1 MDFIVVAVVNSIC
14 GYAATYL
21 RMILSAAFGAMG
33 AVIVIIIP
41 QEYRFAADILTY
53 ICIGMG
59 MVKICA
65 GNIAFVKLMRG
76 FFVLYAA
83 AFMLGGIMHVL
94 YYYTY
99 AGYIIRE
106 IIVRDRELVIFL
118 GISFVFVLLLYK
130 QLVRIKVY
138 SDKLCRVCCILRGRK
153 IYIKGFVDT
162 GNVLQDPFFHR
173 PVCIAQKKDFSEVLN
188 EINDCTKVKYHVI
201 PFQSLGCEKGM
212 LEVITADTMY
222 ICYGKKE
229 IRIENA
235 LIGLTSQKLS
245 SDGEYEFLVNA
256 QLLKN

>member
-1 MDFIVVAVVNSIC
+1 MDFIVVAVLNSLC

-33 AVIVIIIP
+33 AVIVIMIP
-41 QEYRFAADILTY
+41 QEYRFAASIFTY

-59 MVKICA
+59 MVRICA
-65 GNIAFVKLMRG
+65 GNIAFAELMKG

-99 AGYIIRE
+99 AGYIIRQ

-118 GISFVFVLLLYK
+118 GISLIFVLLLYR
-130 QLVRIKVY
+130 QLLRIKVY
-138 SDKLCRVCCILRGRK
+138 SDKLCRVCCVLRGRK

-173 PVCIAQKKDFSEVLN
+173 PVCIAQKSSFAEVLH

-201 PFQSLGCEKGM
+201 PFRSIGCENGM

-222 ICYGKKE
+222 IYYGKKE
-229 IRIENA
+229 IRVENA
-235 LIGLTSQKLS
+235 LIGMTEGKLS